1 MISIRTR
8 IARSIVVAL
17 IAASSFATT
26 GCMSQST
33 APAAPPPPPPPQ
45 RETPRPTQI
54 VGTASLLPGA
64 FGELGNCVANL
75 YSSFDDWNRYRPF
88 KSVRVTGSGPQVAF
102 AFGNLVPGTY
112 YVDVWKDTDNSAR
125 WSAGDFVGWYGNG
138 SLGSPGLT
146 PLQVREGETVNV
158 GDLFM
163 YLIVANAQ
171 VVQSHRLDR

>member
-1 MISIRTR
+1 
-8 IARSIVVAL
+8 
-17 IAASSFATT
+17 
-26 GCMSQST
+26 
-33 APAAPPPPPPPQ
+33 
-45 RETPRPTQI
+45 
-54 VGTASLLPGA
+54 
-64 FGELGNCVANL
+64 
-75 YSSFDDWNRYRPF
+75 
-88 KSVRVTGSGPQVAF
+88 
-102 AFGNLVPGTY
+102 
-112 YVDVWKDTDNSAR
+112 VWKDTDNSAR